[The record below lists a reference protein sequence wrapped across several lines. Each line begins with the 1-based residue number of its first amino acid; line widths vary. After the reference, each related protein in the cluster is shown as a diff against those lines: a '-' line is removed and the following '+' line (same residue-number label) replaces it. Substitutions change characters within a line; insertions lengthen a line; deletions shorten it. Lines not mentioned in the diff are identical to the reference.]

1 MSSQVSTSFHSQGG
15 FAHVYIV
22 QSQTPINGTRQH
34 VLKRMAVPD
43 ESMLREVKQEVD
55 VMVRRRVPVSLCID

>member
-1 MSSQVSTSFHSQGG
+1 MSIGWLTDAPTRLIPGG

-22 QSQTPINGTRQH
+22 QSQAPINGTRQH

-43 ESMLREVKQEVD
+43 DSMLREVKQEVD
-55 VMVRRRVPVSLCID
+55 VMVCLMMA